1 MTEYELED
9 AFQLLSVFL
18 SSCDYVL
25 FSSLEGILSY
35 LVVNLRIIELFTIR
49 KLLVCVC
56 VCVYDTWNKSE
67 RVFAD

>member
-56 VCVYDTWNKSE
+56 VYDTWNKSE